1 MPQDAELVELRERVD
16 CRTVLERAGWQV
28 DEGESTRRAAKY
40 RRGAGEIII
49 VTHDGK
55 GWFDP
60 LAEGARGDVVALAQ
74 RVWGGNLGHAR
85 KALRP
90 LAGIVPLLLPT
101 SRQRTRGDAGDPRSV
116 WLRRSPPRPGSA
128 VWRYLTEE
136 RRLPASL
143 LELVVRRDLVRE
155 GVRGTAWFLH
165 CVGGRPS
172 GWEMRG
178 PSFKGFLAG
187 GAKGVFVFSKGGIPS
202 RIAVSEAA
210 IDALSLAALEGFD
223 DSTAYVST
231 GGGWGDAGNAAICEL
246 LVHAKQVVAAT
257 DRGAAG
263 DLLAERISRLAR
275 TIGTDF
281 ERQCPLAKDWN
292 EQLAKGRSQTPAVS
306 EQADY
311 GDRGTHAPVGRG

>member
-16 CRTVLERAGWQV
+16 CRTVLERAGWQL
-28 DEGESTRRAAKY
+28 DERESTRRAAKY
-40 RRGAGEIII
+40 RRGGGEIII

-101 SRQRTRGDAGDPRSV
+101 SRLRTRDDAADPRSV
-116 WLRRSPPRPGSA
+116 WQRRPTPRPGSA
-128 VWRYLTEE
+128 AWRYLTEE
-136 RRLPASL
+136 RGLPASL
-143 LELVVRRDLVRE
+143 LEVAVRRDLVRE

-165 CVGGRPS
+165 RIGGQPS

-187 GAKGVFVFSKGGIPS
+187 GAKGMFVFSGSEAPS
-202 RIAVSEAA
+202 RIAVCEAA
-210 IDALSLAALEGFD
+210 IDALSLAVIEGPD
-223 DSTAYVST
+223 DDTAYVST
-231 GGGWGDAGNAAICEL
+231 GGGWGEAGSAAIGRL
-246 LVHAKQVVAAT
+246 LSGALIVVAAT
-257 DRGAAG
+257 DRGTG
-263 DLLAERISRLAR
+263 GELLAGRLEDLVRSHGVSLDRKRPA
-275 TIGTDF
+275 
-281 ERQCPLAKDWN
+281 AKDWN
-292 EQLAKGRSQTPAVS
+292 EQLVS
-306 EQADY
+306 ERHGQGAPRKDE
-311 GDRGTHAPVGRG
+311 GTQEI

>member
-1 MPQDAELVELRERVD
+1 MPQDAELVELKERVD
-16 CRTVLERAGWQV
+16 CRTVLERAGWQL
-28 DEGESTRRAAKY
+28 DERESTRRATKY
-40 RRGAGEIII
+40 RRGGGEIII

-101 SRQRTRGDAGDPRSV
+101 SRQPMRRDAGDPRSV
-116 WLRRSPPRPGSA
+116 WLRRPPPRPGSA
-128 VWRYLTEE
+128 VWRYLAEK
-136 RRLPASL
+136 RGLPASL
-143 LELVVRRDLVRE
+143 LEVVVRRDLVRE

-187 GAKGVFVFSKGGIPS
+187 GAKGVFVFFLSEAPS
-202 RIAVSEAA
+202 RIAVCEAA
-210 IDALSLAALEGFD
+210 IDALSLAVIDGPD
-223 DSTAYVST
+223 DDTAYVST
-231 GGGWGDAGNAAICEL
+231 GGGWGEAGSAAIGRL
-246 LVHAKQVVAAT
+246 LSAARTVVAAT
-257 DRGAAG
+257 DRGTG
-263 DLLAERISRLAR
+263 GELLAGRLEDLAR
-275 TIGTDF
+275 SHGISFD
-281 ERQCPLAKDWN
+281 RQRPAAKDWN
-292 EQLAKGRSQTPAVS
+292 EQL
-306 EQADY
+306 
-311 GDRGTHAPVGRG
+311 VGERHGQGVTR

>member
-1 MPQDAELVELRERVD
+1 MPQDAELIELRERVD

-101 SRQRTRGDAGDPRSV
+101 SRQRTRGDAADPRSV
-116 WLRRSPPRPGSA
+116 WLRRPPPRPGSA
-128 VWRYLTEE
+128 AWRYLTGE
-136 RRLPASL
+136 RGLPASL
-143 LELVVRRDLVRE
+143 LEIVVQRDLIRE

-165 CVGGRPS
+165 
-172 GWEMRG
+172 
-178 PSFKGFLAG
+178 
-187 GAKGVFVFSKGGIPS
+187 VFCGSDAPS
-202 RIAVSEAA
+202 RVAVCEAA
-210 IDALSLAALEGFD
+210 IDALSLAAIDSAYD
-223 DSTAYVST
+223 DTAYVST
-231 GGGWGDAGNAAICEL
+231 GGGWGDAGDAAIGQL
-246 LVHAKQVVAAT
+246 LSKARMVVAAT
-257 DRGAAG
+257 DRGTGG
-263 DLLAERISRLAR
+263 DLLAGRLKDLAR
-275 TIGTDF
+275 CHAILF
-281 ERQCPLAKDWN
+281 ERRRPTAKDWN
-292 EQLAKGRSQTPAVS
+292 EQLVS
-306 EQADY
+306 ERHGASPPQNESPDDA
-311 GDRGTHAPVGRG
+311 

>member
-16 CRTVLERAGWQV
+16 CRTVLERAGWEL
-28 DEGESTRRAAKY
+28 DEEESTRRAAKY
-40 RRGAGEIII
+40 RRGAGQIII

-60 LAEGARGDVVALAQ
+60 LAEGVRGDVVALAQ

-101 SRQRTRGDAGDPRSV
+101 SRLRTRGNAADPRSV
-116 WLRRSPPRPGSA
+116 WLRRPLPRPGSA
-128 VWRYLTEE
+128 AWRYLAEE
-136 RRLPASL
+136 RGLPRSL
-143 LELVVRRDLVRE
+143 LEVVVRRDLVRE

-187 GAKGVFVFSKGGIPS
+187 GAKGLFVFSGSTAPS
-202 RIAVSEAA
+202 RVAVCEAA
-210 IDALSLAALEGFD
+210 IDALSLAAIEGID
-223 DSTAYVST
+223 NDTAYVST
-231 GGGWGDAGNAAICEL
+231 GGGWGDAGRMTIGRL
-246 LVHAKQVVAAT
+246 LSLSRMVVAAT
-257 DRGAAG
+257 DRGTGG
-263 DLLAERISRLAR
+263 DLLADRLGDLAR
-275 TIGTDF
+275 SHGISF
-281 ERQCPLAKDWN
+281 QRQRPVAKDWN
-292 EQLAKGRSQTPAVS
+292 EQLLGERRAQPLR
-306 EQADY
+306 QATSDH
-311 GDRGTHAPVGRG
+311 GQ

>member
-28 DEGESTRRAAKY
+28 DEGESSRRAAKY

-90 LAGIVPLLLPT
+90 LAGIVPLLLPA
-101 SRQRTRGDAGDPRSV
+101 SRLRTRGDAADPRSV
-116 WLRRSPPRPGSA
+116 WLRRPRPRPGSA
-128 VWRYLTEE
+128 AWRYLTEE
-136 RRLPASL
+136 RGLPVSL
-143 LELVVRRDLVRE
+143 LEVVVRRDLVRE

-178 PSFKGFLAG
+178 PTFKGFLAG
-187 GAKGVFVFSKGGIPS
+187 GAKGVFVFSRSDAPS
-202 RIAVSEAA
+202 RVAVCEAA
-210 IDALSLAALEGFD
+210 IDALSLVAIDGDYD
-223 DSTAYVST
+223 DTAYVST
-231 GGGWGDAGNAAICEL
+231 GGGWGEAGSAAI
-246 LVHAKQVVAAT
+246 AQFFTKARMVVAAT
-257 DRGAAG
+257 DRGNGG
-263 DLLAERISRLAR
+263 DLLAGRLEDLAR
-275 TIGTDF
+275 RYEIPF
-281 ERQCPLAKDWN
+281 ERRRPAVKDWN
-292 EQLAKGRSQTPAVS
+292 EQLVRERSESPPQGKTVD
-306 EQADY
+306 EL
-311 GDRGTHAPVGRG
+311 

>member
-55 GWFDP
+55 GWFEP

-90 LAGIVPLLLPT
+90 LAGIIPLLLPT
-101 SRQRTRGDAGDPRSV
+101 SRLRTRGAAADPRSV
-116 WLRRSPPRPGSA
+116 WLRRSAPRPGSA
-128 VWRYLTEE
+128 AWRYLTKE
-136 RRLPASL
+136 RGVPSAL
-143 LELVVRRDLVRE
+143 LEMAVRRDLVRE
-155 GVRGTAWFLH
+155 GVCGTAWFLH

-178 PSFKGFLAG
+178 PSFKGFLAA
-187 GAKGVFVFSKGGIPS
+187 GAKGLFVFSRSDAPS
-202 RIAVSEAA
+202 RVAVCEAA
-210 IDALSLAALEGFD
+210 IDALSLAAIDGAD
-223 DSTAYVST
+223 PDTAYVST
-231 GGGWGDAGNAAICEL
+231 GGGWGDAGNAAIGQL
-246 LVHAKQVVAAT
+246 LSKARMVVAAT
-257 DRGAAG
+257 DRGTGG
-263 DLLAERISRLAR
+263 DLLAGRLKDLAR
-275 TIGTDF
+275 RHGILF
-281 ERQCPLAKDWN
+281 ERRRPAAKDWN
-292 EQLAKGRSQTPAVS
+292 EQLVGERNDNSLRQEDS
-306 EQADY
+306 AD
-311 GDRGTHAPVGRG
+311 GL